1 MDDLRIG
8 RRLGAALLTLSLGLV
23 LVACGSAGGPD
34 TPVTDAPGGGGG
46 VVVPDPGAAFV
57 VPKPGQLDVHDIA
70 ADRLEATVDGS
81 TVVVTATW
89 TSGVEPCSVL
99 DSIVVD
105 RGEGIFTITLRQG
118 RGPEEVACIA
128 IAQQFQTRF
137 EIPDVAFGTYTLRDG
152 AGGAPDSEVVVG

>member
-1 MDDLRIG
+1 M
-8 RRLGAALLTLSLGLV
+8 
-23 LVACGSAGGPD
+23 
-34 TPVTDAPGGGGG
+34 TDAPGGGG

-57 VPKPGQLDVHDIA
+57 VPKPGQLDVQDIA

-105 RGEGIFTITLRQG
+105 RGEGVFTITLRQG
-118 RGPEEVACIA
+118 HGPEEVACIA
-128 IAQQFQTRF
+128 IAEQFQTRF
-137 EIPDVAFGTYTLRDG
+137 EIPDVAPGTYTLRDG